1 MSDADIS
8 ECESITS
15 CETGETVQKIN
26 ETNDTILKNLE
37 TTLNLIDNIGSGS
50 MMDSIQKAE
59 LSEFASVSYLES
71 SPFGSNKFKVKKDFI
86 EKLEKIGI
94 VVNSSYSFGD
104 YCEFLTKYIIGRDLS
119 DETGV
124 INPDK
129 FLCQLLQI
137 ESTPCTFI
145 KLMGAARNVFV

>member
-26 ETNDTILKNLE
+26 ETNDAILKKLE
-37 TTLNLIDNIGSGS
+37 DTLNLIDNIESGTIVDN
-50 MMDSIQKAE
+50 MQKAE
-59 LSEFASVSYLES
+59 LTEFASVSYLER

-94 VVNSSYSFGD
+94 SIDSSYSFGS
-104 YCEFLTKYIIGRDLS
+104 YCDFLTKYVIGRELS
-119 DETGV
+119 DETG
-124 INPDK
+124 IITPDK
-129 FLCQLLQI
+129 FLCDLVDI
-137 ESTPCTFI
+137 KSEPCTFI
-145 KLMGAARNVFV
+145 KLMQAARKVFV